1 MSSTGRHTIKFEVSE
16 LLSGQNYH
24 SWKKDIRMLLNGEEA
39 YKIAIGSELPPN
51 PNATVQTREYN
62 RKAACA
68 ATILYQSVDPI
79 VQAIIN
85 NMPDEESENPRRIW
99 EVLRK
104 EFDTAMLP
112 SGRLHILN
120 RFHTSSMKPDMPI
133 GEYISQLL
141 SIRQELDGTPDALT
155 ENTFIAHILR
165 TLPESYAIPVGIL
178 KNQPANEQTLRN
190 VTTTLKEHQNSFDL
204 RKLQAGSGP
213 NRANTTVMAEHGRIQ
228 NDEIKKSSKHP
239 YRRNRPRG

>member
-16 LLSGQNYH
+16 LLNGQNYH

-39 YKIAIGSELPPN
+39 YKITIGSELPPN
-51 PNATVQTREYN
+51 PNATAQAREYN
-62 RKAACA
+62 RRAARA

-85 NMPDEESENPRRIW
+85 NMPDEESENPSRIW

-112 SGRLHILN
+112 SGRLDILN
-120 RFHTSSMKPDMPI
+120 RFHTSSMKPDMPT

-190 VTTTLKEHQNSFDL
+190 VATTLKEHQNSFDL